1 MTALLVT
8 LTLIEIALVVA
19 VLVYYL
25 LRIAGSLRRTAVL
38 LGKVA
43 FGVRAIETQCSS
55 IGPSVGTI
63 NDQLGGIAAGLSDLT
78 NLAEAQAG
86 GPGQDAGRGRHGPVA
101 TAEV

>member
-8 LTLIEIALVVA
+8 LTLLEIVLVVV

-25 LRIAGSLRRTAVL
+25 MRIAASLRRTSVL

-55 IGPSVGTI
+55 IGPSVVTI
-63 NDQLGGIAAGLSDLT
+63 NEQLAGVVGALSQLTSLADPRAEPASPSGGT
-78 NLAEAQAG
+78 
-86 GPGQDAGRGRHGPVA
+86 R
-101 TAEV
+101 

>member
-1 MTALLVT
+1 MTALLVV
-8 LTLIEIALVVA
+8 LTIVEIVIVAA

-55 IGPSVGTI
+55 IGPSVLKV
-63 NDQLGGIAAGLSDLT
+63 NDQLVGIVGALDDLAGLADARA
-78 NLAEAQAG
+78 AEAAS
-86 GPGQDAGRGRHGPVA
+86 ARSL
-101 TAEV
+101 